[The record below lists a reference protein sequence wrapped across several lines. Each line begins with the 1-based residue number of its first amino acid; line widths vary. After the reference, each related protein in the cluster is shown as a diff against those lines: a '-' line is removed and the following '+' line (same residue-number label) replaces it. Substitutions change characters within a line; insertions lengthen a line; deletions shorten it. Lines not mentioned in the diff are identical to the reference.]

1 MGTVIQ
7 DKELH
12 VIVVGAGLAGIAIA
26 HGLRK
31 HNISYQLIDRETT
44 PRDRNWGIT
53 LSWALPL
60 LNGLLPPDLA
70 SRLQDCQ
77 PDTSLSV
84 ASAGEQGVLIRDG
97 LTGDTK
103 IRVLY
108 PDGVRRMQIQK
119 TKRVLSQGLNIK
131 YGKKLLDLT
140 YDAPGQVT
148 AHFADGT
155 TEAGNVVVGA
165 DGGSS
170 QVRRCLLGEKAAA
183 QEVLPY
189 AFMNFPFSLP
199 ADKARWLDSV
209 MNPSVDVAPHPK
221 SMYMGLFL
229 LDKPD
234 LERPETWVFYVLVT
248 WPIACKEDEEN
259 SENRLERLRAHM
271 DGWAD
276 PYKSVVE
283 WLADDIAIGADQ
295 LRIWHPKEWDNREG
309 RVTLAGD
316 AAHSMT
322 FHRGQGGNL
331 AIKDADEF
339 VKHMVDVKEGRMS
352 LRDAMDAYD
361 KGVVARGE
369 EVEISRLQ
377 AAAFHDY
384 ENFDNSPVF
393 KMGIKPAGK

>member
-1 MGTVIQ
+1 MEE
-7 DKELH
+7 KPLH
-12 VIVVGAGLAGIAIA
+12 VIVVGAGLAGLAIA

-31 HNISYQLIDRETT
+31 HSISCQLVDRETT

-60 LNGLLPPDLA
+60 LEGLLPPDLVA
-70 SRLQDCQ
+70 RLQDCQ
-77 PDTSLSV
+77 PDTSLPV

-97 LTGDTK
+97 ATGAIK

-119 TKRVLSQGLNIK
+119 TKRILSSGLNLQH
-131 YGKKLLDLT
+131 GKKLLDLT
-140 YDAPGQVT
+140 YDTLDQAT

-155 TEAGNVVVGA
+155 SETGNVVVGA

-170 QVRRCLLGEKAAA
+170 QVRRCLLGEEAAA

-189 AFMNFPFSLP
+189 AFMNFPFTLP

-234 LERPETWVFYVLVT
+234 LERPTTWVFYVLVT
-248 WPIACKEDEEN
+248 WPIASEEDEVN

-271 DGWAD
+271 EGWAD

-283 WLADDIAIGADQ
+283 WLADDITIGADQ
-295 LRIWHPKEWDNREG
+295 LRIWHPKKWDNQDG
-309 RVTLAGD
+309 RATLAGD

-339 VKHMVDVKEGRMS
+339 VKRMVDVKEGRLS
-352 LRDAMDAYD
+352 LKDAMDEYD

-393 KMGIKPAGK
+393 KMGIKPAGS

>member
-1 MGTVIQ
+1 M
-7 DKELH
+7 
-12 VIVVGAGLAGIAIA
+12 
-26 HGLRK
+26 
-31 HNISYQLIDRETT
+31 
-44 PRDRNWGIT
+44 
-53 LSWALPL
+53 
-60 LNGLLPPDLA
+60 
-70 SRLQDCQ
+70 
-77 PDTSLSV
+77 
-84 ASAGEQGVLIRDG
+84 IRDG
-97 LTGDTK
+97 ATGAIK

-119 TKRVLSQGLNIK
+119 TKRVLSSGLRLE
-131 YGKKLLDLT
+131 YGKRLVSLT
-140 YDAPGQVT
+140 YHDSKPLVA

-155 TEAGNVVVGA
+155 SETGNVVVGA

-170 QVRRCLLGEKAAA
+170 QVRRCLLGEEAAA

-234 LERPETWVFYVLVT
+234 LERPETWVFYILVT
-248 WPIACKEDEEN
+248 WPIASREDEEN
-259 SENRLERLRAHM
+259 TDNRLERLRAHM
-271 DGWAD
+271 EGWAD

-283 WLADDIAIGADQ
+283 WLSDDIAIGADQ
-295 LRIWHPKEWDNREG
+295 LRIWHPKEWDNKGG
-309 RVTLAGD
+309 RATLAGD

-339 VKHMVDVKEGRMS
+339 VKRMVDAQQGKLSLKE
-352 LRDAMDAYD
+352 AMDEYD
-361 KGVVARGE
+361 RGVVARGQ
-369 EVEISRLQ
+369 EVEISRQQ

-393 KMGIKPAGK
+393 KMGIKPSN